1 MLTVI
6 GPVLAVVIVVA
17 SLMAIVGQFRS
28 AMKLVGLAVVGGV
41 VASFMPAYLPNAGV
55 GIERLDVELVVVVVG
70 LVLGIILVAT
80 AYVRFITRNRRVKKW
95 FAGGEK
101 PTSLKRRVDRE

>member
-6 GPVLAVVIVVA
+6 GAVLTAVSAVA
-17 SLMAIVGQFRS
+17 AFMAIVGLPGP
-28 AMKLVGLAVVGGV
+28 AMKLVGLVVLGGV

-70 LVLGIILVAT
+70 LVLGAVLATVAFGRFVDRKRRLV
-80 AYVRFITRNRRVKKW
+80 KW
-95 FAGGEK
+95 LGEK